1 MYFSGRYNI
10 CVLLFGQIWAG
21 GWGRCLILGVLC
33 VCGSVWMLKRWNE
46 NRTESHECSYFC
58 PVLSMQKYTD
68 LDTRPLSLLPLLLHM
83 SFILETS
90 KAKVPML
97 GVSPR
102 CVVPLSPLFVAGVCR
117 DELSV
122 CRWGSIPLPC
132 DAENGTS
139 IPWQRQPASLS
150 LPLHCFCALTH
161 LPPRLV
167 CCHVECTPGEGRAA
181 QRGGLTLEKRDGGLR
196 GIRKQLEDSPYFFQ
210 SGMYN
215 GISSR
220 RETRSGHQGGKG
232 RRVRLGCIVLMP
244 PLHCQE
250 EWWEESAN
258 DMIKNKTNK
267 KHTQQSNN
275 TDQKQNTLH
284 WIM

>member
-150 LPLHCFCALTH
+150 PTPLLLCSNSPPSSARLLPCWVHAGWGAGCS
-161 LPPRLV
+161 
-167 CCHVECTPGEGRAA
+167 EGRANV
-181 QRGGLTLEKRDGGLR
+181 GKKGWGT
-196 GIRKQLEDSPYFFQ
+196 
-210 SGMYN
+210 
-215 GISSR
+215 
-220 RETRSGHQGGKG
+220 QG
-232 RRVRLGCIVLMP
+232 
-244 PLHCQE
+244 
-250 EWWEESAN
+250 
-258 DMIKNKTNK
+258 NK
-267 KHTQQSNN
+267 KAIRRQPLFLPVGNV
-275 TDQKQNTLH
+275 
-284 WIM
+284 